1 MGKIIAIANQKGG
14 VGKTTTAMNLAAGLA
29 FVGKKVMLVDFD
41 PQGNA
46 THGIGANKVGFTKS
60 VYDVLMNDT
69 SVKEAAVTLQ
79 MPPMDVLPSTIDLS
93 GADVAMSAYETG
105 REQLLKNKLEVVKKD
120 YDYIIIDCPP
130 ALGLLNTNALTA
142 ADSVMI
148 DVDIIGK
155 LVPNPLSMVVQL
167 CSTLVLFLLVK
178 KFLWKSVQNFF
189 NTREEKMQSDL
200 AAGEKAKSE
209 AIANL
214 EKATEQLK
222 TASTKSQEIV
232 DAAVKEAK
240 DQKTAILAQATKEA
254 DAERKKAQA
263 QIETERNAMYDSVK
277 EEMVNVAMDAAGK
290 LIGEKNG
297 DDMDRKAIAEF
308 VKEASAHD
316 E

>member
-1 MGKIIAIANQKGG
+1 
-14 VGKTTTAMNLAAGLA
+14 
-29 FVGKKVMLVDFD
+29 
-41 PQGNA
+41 
-46 THGIGANKVGFTKS
+46 
-60 VYDVLMNDT
+60 
-69 SVKEAAVTLQ
+69 
-79 MPPMDVLPSTIDLS
+79 
-93 GADVAMSAYETG
+93 
-105 REQLLKNKLEVVKKD
+105 
-120 YDYIIIDCPP
+120 
-130 ALGLLNTNALTA
+130 
-142 ADSVMI
+142 MI

-178 KFLWKSVQNFF
+178 IFLWKSVQNFF